1 MRIFIPRE
9 MSDGESRVPLIP
21 ATVAKLIKL
30 GAAVEIESG
39 LGVTIHRSDADYAA
53 TGAIVNTSRAG
64 GLAAADMV
72 LRLQKPPLAEVATMR
87 RGVIHISYLDP
98 FKEHELVSSL
108 AAGGVSA
115 ISKEMIPRSTI
126 AQKMDA
132 LSSQANLAGYS
143 AVILAAERLNRIF
156 PMMTTPAGTMRPVK
170 VLVIG
175 VGVAGLQAIATAK
188 RLGAQVEAFDTRPV
202 VEEQVKSLGAKF
214 VKIDLG
220 ETGQTAQGYAKE
232 LTPEQLAKQ
241 REVMAERVAASE
253 VVITTAQVFGRP
265 APRIV
270 TTEMVKRMS
279 PGSVVVDLA
288 VESGGNVEC
297 SRLGEEVD
305 VNGVLVIGVANMPG
319 RVAAAASEMYSNN
332 IGNFVEHFWDAD
344 TKAFRLD
351 REHEILKGCLITHG
365 GEIVHATI
373 RDLIELRAKE
383 NGNPGGAGS

>member
-1 MRIFIPRE
+1 MRIFVPRE
-9 MSDGESRVPLIP
+9 MSEGENRVPLVP
-21 ATVAKLIKL
+21 ATVAKLVKIGATIGVEKGL
-30 GAAVEIESG
+30 GAS
-39 LGVTIHRSDADYAA
+39 IHRPDEEYAA
-53 TGAIVNTSRAG
+53 AGATVNPSREE
-64 GLAAADMV
+64 GLSTADMV
-72 LRLQKPPLAEVATMR
+72 LRLQKPPLAEVATLR
-87 RGVIHISYLDP
+87 QGSIHISYLDP
-98 FKEHELVSSL
+98 FKEHELVGSL

-156 PMMTTPAGTMRPVK
+156 PMMTTPAGTIRPVK

-265 APRIV
+265 APRIL
-270 TTEMVKRMS
+270 TTEMIKRMK

-305 VNGVLVIGVANMPG
+305 LNGVLVIGLPNLPG

-332 IGNFVEHFWDAD
+332 LGNFVEHFWDTD

-373 RDLIELRAKE
+373 RDLIDLRVRESAAA
-383 NGNPGGAGS
+383 GGGGS